1 MWVRISWQIMGCVV
15 LLGGARSAVIAEQP
29 TEKQA
34 EQFAALEKS
43 LSGAAMVGYFTDS
56 NEPATKLTS
65 DRYDL
70 QSVRYLGESQWL
82 FQTRI
87 RYGDR
92 DVTLPLTLPIY
103 WAGDTPVIT
112 VEKLAIPG
120 FGTFTARVMIY
131 ADHYA
136 GFWSGADH
144 GGHMFGMIERKEP
157 KKETAD
163 GLSPAA
169 TKKIF
174 RKGEKEK

>member
-1 MWVRISWQIMGCVV
+1 MLARTVWQFFFCLV
-15 LLGGARSAVIAEQP
+15 LLGGARSTGIAEQP
-29 TEKQA
+29 TVPVDPQQA
-34 EQFAALEKS
+34 ERFSDLEKL

-56 NEPATKLTS
+56 KEPATKLAS

-70 QSVRYLGESQWL
+70 QSVRHLGEGQWL

-92 DVTLPLTLPIY
+92 DVTLPLTLPIH

-131 ADHYA
+131 ADRYA

-144 GGHMFGMIERKEP
+144 GGHMFGVIERKPE
-157 KKETAD
+157 E
-163 GLSPAA
+163 
-169 TKKIF
+169 
-174 RKGEKEK
+174 EKEAADQR